1 MKHCISTLIL
11 FSILSLLAC
20 NQQKQECVDEEF
32 FLQMLNDAKYGLV
45 SQKQVGKLIIKMKY
59 LPTDYM
65 VSREISG
72 GESNTD
78 SIYDIY
84 KSSLYFFLTYS
95 YDDTEGSGADISL
108 VGLSNYQEFTER
120 VYYFNFSLNEE
131 ITLQIEEEKLSATA
145 CILESTQGLDKD
157 IRFLVM
163 FSPLKNTGQLINYKG
178 DLDVVL
184 HDIVYQSGIHHFRFT
199 RKSIDD
205 FPRLNIMCNQEK

>member
-1 MKHCISTLIL
+1 MKHCISIIVIL
-11 FSILSLLAC
+11 SILSLLAC
-20 NQQKQECVDEEF
+20 NQQKSGCVDEEE
-32 FLQMLNDAKYGLV
+32 FLQMLDDVDNGLV
-45 SQKQVGKLIIKMKY
+45 SQKQVGNLIIKIKY

-65 VSREISG
+65 VSREFSSG
-72 GESNTD
+72 ETNTD

-145 CILESTQGLDKD
+145 CIIESTQGLDKD
-157 IRFLVM
+157 IRFLIM
-163 FSPLKNTGQLINYKG
+163 FSPTTNKDQLSNYKG
-178 DLDVVL
+178 DLDIVL

-199 RKSIDD
+199 RQSIDD
-205 FPRLNIMCNQEK
+205 FPRLNIMCNKEK